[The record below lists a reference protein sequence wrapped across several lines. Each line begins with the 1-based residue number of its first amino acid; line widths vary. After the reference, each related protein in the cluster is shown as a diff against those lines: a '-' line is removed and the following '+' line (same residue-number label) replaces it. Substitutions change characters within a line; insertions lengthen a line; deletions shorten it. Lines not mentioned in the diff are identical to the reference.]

1 MATWKFRI
9 PERKT
14 LPGSLHPVV
23 ASLLEQRG
31 YYEEDDHVRFLSPQ
45 YDRDL
50 HDPFLFSQ
58 MERVVERIGSSV
70 KRGEVIGIF
79 GDYDADGVTSSVV
92 MREAIQSIGGRVVVY
107 IPKKDTEGHGLN
119 TRALDF
125 FVTEGARLIMTLDC
139 GMMNHAEIEEANM
152 LGLDVIIIDHHHV
165 PEVLP
170 SAYAII
176 NPKLHG
182 ETYPFR
188 DLCGAGTAFKVAQ
201 ALFRRFAPDR
211 EDQVKW
217 LLDIV
222 ATGTVADVMPLVGE
236 NRVLV
241 TYGLIVLSRT
251 RRIGFQEMFR
261 VGRMPFNSEKKP
273 SARDIA
279 FQIAPRINAA
289 SRMAHAMLA
298 HDLLMESDAD
308 RANELAIELENHNN
322 ARRKLSTETAEQVSA
337 LVEAEYRDKKFI
349 FAVGEMYPFGIVGLI
364 AGRIANAYRKPT
376 CVLFRGTE
384 ESMGSFRSIPE
395 FNIIEA
401 LEKCADLLVKFGGH
415 AQAAGMTIRNEKL
428 DAFYERFS
436 SLVED
441 GLREVVTE
449 PELWIDM
456 QIRPTDIV
464 PELVTALSRFA
475 PFGEGN
481 TEPVFALSD
490 MRVKQARFVGSGNK
504 HWKLVLESPDGMR
517 SFEAIGF
524 SLGERFPE
532 IVEGD
537 RLDIAFTLEENV
549 WNGRSSIQLKL
560 VDLCL
565 KGE

>member
-31 YYEEDDHVRFLSPQ
+31 YYEEEDHVRFLSPQ

-58 MERVVERIGSSV
+58 MERVVERIGSSI
-70 KRGEVIGIF
+70 KRDEVIGIF

-92 MREAIQSIGGRVVVY
+92 MREAIQGIGGRVVVY

-119 TRALDF
+119 PRALDF
-125 FVTEGARLIMTLDC
+125 FTAEGARLIMTLDC

-201 ALFRRFAPDR
+201 ALFRRFAPDQ

-251 RRIGFQEMFR
+251 RRIGLQEMFR
-261 VGRMPFNSEKKP
+261 VGKMPFNSEKKP

-298 HDLLMESDAD
+298 HDLLMESDVD
-308 RANELAIELENHNN
+308 QANELAIELENHNN

-337 LVEAEYRDKKFI
+337 LVEAEYQDKKFI
-349 FAVGEMYPFGIVGLI
+349 FAVGETYPFGIVGLI
-364 AGRIANAYRKPT
+364 AGRIANTYRKPT

-456 QIRPTDIV
+456 RIRPTDIV
-464 PELVTALSRFA
+464 PELVATLSRFA

>member
-1 MATWKFRI
+1 MAEWKFRI

-14 LPGSLHPVV
+14 LPGSLYSVV
-23 ASLLEQRG
+23 ALLLEQRG
-31 YYEEDDHVRFLSPQ
+31 YIQEDERVRFLSPQ

-58 MERVVERIGSSV
+58 MERVIERIGNSL
-70 KRGEVIGIF
+70 KRNETIGIF

-92 MREAIQSIGGRVVVY
+92 MREAIQNLGGHVVVY
-107 IPKKDTEGHGLN
+107 IPQKDTEGHGLN
-119 TRALDF
+119 TQALDF
-125 FVTEGARLIMTLDC
+125 FTKEGARLIMTLDC
-139 GMMNHAEIEEANM
+139 GMMNHEEIDEANM

-165 PEVLP
+165 PEILP

-176 NPKLHG
+176 NPKLTG

-188 DLCGAGTAFKVAQ
+188 ELCGAGTAFKVAQ
-201 ALFRRFAPDR
+201 ALFRRLAPEQ

-251 RRIGFQEMFR
+251 RRVGFQEMFR
-261 VGRMPFNSEKKP
+261 VGRMPFNGDKKP

-298 HDLLMESDAD
+298 HDLLMESDVDVAGQ
-308 RANELAIELENHNN
+308 LAVDLENHNN
-322 ARRKLSTETAEQVSA
+322 ARRKLSTETTEQVKT
-337 LVEAEYRDKKFI
+337 LVLSEYQDKKFI
-349 FAVGEMYPFGIVGLI
+349 FAVGETYPFGIVGLI
-364 AGRIANAYRKPT
+364 AGRIAHTYRKPT
-376 CVLFRGTE
+376 CVLFRGST

-401 LEKCADLLVKFGGH
+401 IEKCADLLVKFGGH
-415 AQAAGMTIRNEKL
+415 SQAAGMTIKNENL

-436 SLVED
+436 ALVE
-441 GLREVVTE
+441 GALREVITE
-449 PELWIDM
+449 PEIWIDM
-456 QIRPTDIV
+456 EIQPTDIV
-464 PELVTALSRFA
+464 PQLVTDIARFA

-481 TEPVFALSD
+481 TEPVFSLSD
-490 MRVKQARFVGSGNK
+490 MRVKQVRFVGSGNK
-504 HWKLVLESPDGMR
+504 HMKFALESPDGLR
-517 SFEAIGF
+517 VFDAIGF
-524 SLGERFPE
+524 SLGERFSS

-560 VDLCL
+560 IDIYR

>member
-14 LPGSLHPVV
+14 LPGSLHPIV
-23 ASLLEQRG
+23 ALLLEQRG
-31 YYEEDDHVRFLSPQ
+31 YNQEEEQVRFLSPQ

-58 MERVVERIGSSV
+58 MERVVERIGGSL
-70 KRGEVIGIF
+70 KRDEVIGIF

-92 MREAIQSIGGRVVVY
+92 MREAIQILGGRVVVY
-107 IPKKDTEGHGLN
+107 IPQKDTEGHGLN

-125 FVTEGARLIMTLDC
+125 FTKQDVRLMMTLDC
-139 GMMNHAEIEEANM
+139 GMMNHEEIDEANM

-176 NPKLHG
+176 NPKLIG

-201 ALFRRFAPDR
+201 ALFQRFAPEQ
-211 EDQVKW
+211 EDQAKW

-222 ATGTVADVMPLVGE
+222 ATGTVADVMPLIGE

-251 RRIGFQEMFR
+251 RRVGFQEMFR
-261 VGRMPFNSEKKP
+261 VGRMPFSSEKKP

-298 HDLLMESDAD
+298 HDLLMESNVDVAG
-308 RANELAIELENHNN
+308 NLALELENHNN
-322 ARRKLSTETAEQVSA
+322 ARRKLSTDTTEQVKL
-337 LVEAEYRDKKFI
+337 LVETEYQNKKFI
-349 FAVGEMYPFGIVGLI
+349 FAVGEEYPFGIVGLI
-364 AGRIANAYRKPT
+364 AGRIAHTYRKPT
-376 CVLFRGTE
+376 CVLFRGAT

-401 LEKCADLLVKFGGH
+401 IEKCSDLLVKFGGH
-415 AQAAGMTIRNEKL
+415 TQAAGMTIKNENL
-428 DAFYERFS
+428 DVFYERFS
-436 SLVED
+436 ALVEEN
-441 GLREVVTE
+441 LREVVTE
-449 PELWIDM
+449 PEMWIDM
-456 QIRPTDIV
+456 EIQPTDIV
-464 PELVTALSRFA
+464 PRLVTDITRFA

-490 MRVKQARFVGSGNK
+490 MRVKQVRFVGNGNK
-504 HWKLVLESPDGMR
+504 HLKFSLESPDGK
-517 SFEAIGF
+517 SFDAIGF
-524 SLGERFPE
+524 SLGERFPM

-537 RLDIAFTLEENV
+537 RLDIAFTLEENT

-560 VDLCL
+560 IDLCR
-565 KGE
+565 KGA

>member
-1 MATWKFRI
+1 MATWKFRV
-9 PERKT
+9 PERKA
-14 LPGSLHPVV
+14 LPGSLHPVI

-31 YYEEDDHVRFLSPQ
+31 YSEEDERIRFLSPQ

-58 MERVVERIGSSV
+58 MERVVERIGSSL
-70 KRGEVIGIF
+70 KRNEVIGIF

-92 MREAIQSIGGRVVVY
+92 MREAIQILGGRVAVY
-107 IPKKDTEGHGLN
+107 IPQKDTEGHGLN

-125 FVTEGARLIMTLDC
+125 FTRQGARLIMTLDC
-139 GMMNHAEIEEANM
+139 GMMNHEEIDEANM
-152 LGLDVIIIDHHHV
+152 LGLDAIIIDHHHV

-201 ALFRRFAPDR
+201 ALFRRFIPDH
-211 EDQVKW
+211 EDQAKW

-251 RRIGFQEMFR
+251 KRVGFQEMFR
-261 VGRMPFNSEKKP
+261 VGRMPFSLEKKP

-308 RANELAIELENHNN
+308 RANKLALELEDHNN
-322 ARRKLSTETAEQVSA
+322 ARRKLSTEMVEQVSA
-337 LVEAEYRDKKFI
+337 LVESEYVDKKFI
-349 FAVGEMYPFGIVGLI
+349 FAVGETYPFGIVGLI
-364 AGRIANAYRKPT
+364 AGRIASTYRKPT
-376 CVLFRGTE
+376 CVLFRGAH

-401 LEKCADLLVKFGGH
+401 LEACADLLVKFGGH
-415 AQAAGMTIRNEKL
+415 AQAAGMTIKNENL
-428 DAFYERFS
+428 DIFHKRFS
-436 SLVED
+436 TLVEN

-456 QIRPTDIV
+456 KIRPIDIV
-464 PELVTALSRFA
+464 PELVTGLSRFA

-481 TEPVFALSD
+481 TEPVFSLSD
-490 MRVKQARFVGSGNK
+490 MRVRQARFVGNGNK
-504 HWKLVLESPDGMR
+504 HWKLCLESPDGLK
-517 SFEAIGF
+517 SFDAIGF
-524 SLGERFPE
+524 SLGERFPK
-532 IVEGD
+532 ITEGD
-537 RLDIAFTLEENV
+537 CLDVAFTLEENV

-565 KGE
+565 KEG

>member
-14 LPGSLHPVV
+14 LPGSLHPIV
-23 ASLLEQRG
+23 ASLLDQRG
-31 YYEEDDHVRFLSPQ
+31 YREEDERVRFLSPQ

-58 MERVVERIGSSV
+58 MERVVERIGISLS
-70 KRGEVIGIF
+70 RGEVIGIF
-79 GDYDADGVTSSVV
+79 GDYDADGVTSATV
-92 MREAIQSIGGRVVVY
+92 MRETIQALGGRAVVY
-107 IPKKDTEGHGLN
+107 IPRKDTEGHGLN

-125 FVTEGARLIMTLDC
+125 FTKEGARLIMTLDC
-139 GMMNHAEIEEANM
+139 GMMNHEEIEEANM

-176 NPKLHG
+176 NPKLTG

-201 ALFRRFAPDR
+201 ALFRRFAPEK

-261 VGRMPFNSEKKP
+261 VGRMPFNADKKP

-298 HDLLMESDAD
+298 HDLLMESDTEKAG
-308 RANELAIELENHNN
+308 ELALELENHNN

-337 LVEAEYRDKKFI
+337 LVEAEYQDKKFI
-349 FAVGEMYPFGIVGLI
+349 FAVGEVYPFGIVGLI
-364 AGRIANAYRKPT
+364 AGRIAHAYRKPT
-376 CVLFRGTE
+376 CVLFRGAT

-401 LEKCADLLVKFGGH
+401 IEKCADLLVKFGGH
-415 AQAAGMTIRNEKL
+415 AQAAGMTIKNENL

-436 SLVED
+436 ALVEHD
-441 GLREVVTE
+441 LREVMTE

-456 QIRPTDIV
+456 EIRPTDIV
-464 PELVTALSRFA
+464 PELVTGIARFA

-481 TEPVFALSD
+481 AEPIFSLAD
-490 MRVKQARFVGSGNK
+490 MLVKQVRFVGSGNK
-504 HWKLVLESPDGMR
+504 HLKFSLESPDGLK
-517 SFEAIGF
+517 SFDAIGF
-524 SLGERFPE
+524 SLGERFPM
-532 IVEGD
+532 ISVGD
-537 RLDIAFTLEENV
+537 RLDVAFTLEENV

-560 VDLCL
+560 VDVCP
-565 KGE
+565 KGG

>member
-14 LPGSLHPVV
+14 LPGSLHPIV
-23 ASLLEQRG
+23 ASLLDQRG
-31 YYEEDDHVRFLSPQ
+31 YREEDERVRFLSPQ

-58 MERVVERIGSSV
+58 MERVVERIGISLS
-70 KRGEVIGIF
+70 RGEVIGIF
-79 GDYDADGVTSSVV
+79 GDYDADGVTSATV
-92 MREAIQSIGGRVVVY
+92 MRETIQALGGRAVVY
-107 IPKKDTEGHGLN
+107 IPRKDTEGHGLN

-125 FVTEGARLIMTLDC
+125 FTKEGARLIMTLDC
-139 GMMNHAEIEEANM
+139 GMMNHEEIEEANM

-176 NPKLHG
+176 NPKLTG

-201 ALFRRFAPDR
+201 ALFRRFAPEK

-261 VGRMPFNSEKKP
+261 VGRMPFNADKKP

-298 HDLLMESDAD
+298 HDLLMESDTEKAG
-308 RANELAIELENHNN
+308 ELALELENHNN

-337 LVEAEYRDKKFI
+337 LVEAEYQDKKFI
-349 FAVGEMYPFGIVGLI
+349 FAVGEAYPFGIVGLI
-364 AGRIANAYRKPT
+364 AGRIAHAYRKPT
-376 CVLFRGTE
+376 CVLFRGAT
-384 ESMGSFRSIPE
+384 ESMGSFRDRKS
-395 FNIIEA
+395 
-401 LEKCADLLVKFGGH
+401 
-415 AQAAGMTIRNEKL
+415 
-428 DAFYERFS
+428 
-436 SLVED
+436 
-441 GLREVVTE
+441 VV
-449 PELWIDM
+449 
-456 QIRPTDIV
+456 
-464 PELVTALSRFA
+464 
-475 PFGEGN
+475 
-481 TEPVFALSD
+481 
-490 MRVKQARFVGSGNK
+490 
-504 HWKLVLESPDGMR
+504 
-517 SFEAIGF
+517 
-524 SLGERFPE
+524 
-532 IVEGD
+532 
-537 RLDIAFTLEENV
+537 
-549 WNGRSSIQLKL
+549 
-560 VDLCL
+560 
-565 KGE
+565 

>member
-14 LPGSLHPVV
+14 LPGSLHPIV
-23 ASLLEQRG
+23 ASLLDQRG
-31 YYEEDDHVRFLSPQ
+31 YREEDERVRFLSPQ

-58 MERVVERIGSSV
+58 MERVVERIGISLS
-70 KRGEVIGIF
+70 RGEVIGIF
-79 GDYDADGVTSSVV
+79 GDYDADGVTSATV
-92 MREAIQSIGGRVVVY
+92 MRETIQALGGRAVVY
-107 IPKKDTEGHGLN
+107 IPRKDTEGHGLN

-125 FVTEGARLIMTLDC
+125 FTKEGARLIMTLDC
-139 GMMNHAEIEEANM
+139 GMMNHEEIEEANM

-176 NPKLHG
+176 NPKLTG

-201 ALFRRFAPDR
+201 ALFRRFAPEK

-261 VGRMPFNSEKKP
+261 VGRMPFNADKKP

-298 HDLLMESDAD
+298 HDLLMESDTEKAG
-308 RANELAIELENHNN
+308 ELALELENHNN

-337 LVEAEYRDKKFI
+337 LVEAEYQDKKFI
-349 FAVGEMYPFGIVGLI
+349 FAVGEAYPFGIVGLI
-364 AGRIANAYRKPT
+364 AGRIAHAYRKPT
-376 CVLFRGTE
+376 CVLFRGAT

-401 LEKCADLLVKFGGH
+401 IEKCADLLVKFGGH
-415 AQAAGMTIRNEKL
+415 AQAAGMTIKNENL

-436 SLVED
+436 ALVEHD
-441 GLREVVTE
+441 LREVMTE

-456 QIRPTDIV
+456 EIRPTDIV
-464 PELVTALSRFA
+464 PELVTGIARFA

-481 TEPVFALSD
+481 AEPIFSLAD
-490 MRVKQARFVGSGNK
+490 MLVKQVRFVGSGNK
-504 HWKLVLESPDGMR
+504 HLKFSLESPDGLK
-517 SFEAIGF
+517 SFDAIGF
-524 SLGERFPE
+524 SLGERFPM
-532 IVEGD
+532 ISVGD
-537 RLDIAFTLEENV
+537 RLDVAFTLEENV

-560 VDLCL
+560 VDVCP
-565 KGE
+565 KGG

>member
-1 MATWKFRI
+1 MTEWKFRI

-23 ASLLEQRG
+23 ALLLEQRG
-31 YYEEDDHVRFLSPQ
+31 YSEEDEQVRFLSPQ

-58 MERVVERIGSSV
+58 MERVVERIGSSL
-70 KRGEVIGIF
+70 KRGETIGIF

-92 MREAIQSIGGRVVVY
+92 MRESLQNLGGSVIVY
-107 IPKKDTEGHGLN
+107 IPQKDTEGHGLS
-119 TRALDF
+119 TQALDF
-125 FVTEGARLIMTLDC
+125 FTKGGARLIMTLDC
-139 GMMNHAEIEEANM
+139 GMMNHEEIDEANM

-176 NPKLHG
+176 NPKLIG

-201 ALFRRFAPDR
+201 ALFRRLAPEK
-211 EDQVKW
+211 EDQIKW

-261 VGRMPFNSEKKP
+261 VGRMPFNAENRP

-298 HDLLMESDAD
+298 HDLLMESDTDVASK
-308 RANELAIELENHNN
+308 LALDLENHNN
-322 ARRKLSTETAEQVSA
+322 ARRKLSTDIAEQVKF
-337 LVEAEYRDKKFI
+337 LVESEYRDKKFI
-349 FAVGEMYPFGIVGLI
+349 FAVGEAYPFGIVGLI
-364 AGRIANAYRKPT
+364 AGRIAHTYRKPT
-376 CVLFRGTE
+376 CILFRGAT

-401 LEKCADLLVKFGGH
+401 IEKCADLLVKFGGH
-415 AQAAGMTIRNEKL
+415 SQAAGMTIKNENL

-436 SLVED
+436 ALVEND
-441 GLREVVTE
+441 LREVVTE
-449 PELWIDM
+449 PEVWVDM
-456 QIRPTDIV
+456 EITPTDIV
-464 PELVTALSRFA
+464 PQLVRDIARFA

-481 TEPVFALSD
+481 SEPVFSLSD
-490 MRVKQARFVGSGNK
+490 MRVKQVRFVGNGNK
-504 HWKLVLESPDGMR
+504 HLKFSLESPDGLK
-517 SFEAIGF
+517 SFDAIGF
-524 SLGERFPE
+524 SLGERFPS
-532 IVEGD
+532 IIEGD

-560 VDLCL
+560 IDISER
-565 KGE
+565 GA